1 MPSPALLYT
10 RELPGGGVVWIEAT
24 EVPGGSESTYRASLC
39 VERRA
44 DPARRAGHKPPVVAE
59 AEGVSA
65 EQILEA
71 LYPIAADNVAV
82 ARQIRLWQAAR
93 EPAT

>member
-1 MPSPALLYT
+1 MHTPALLYT

-24 EVPGGSESTYRASLC
+24 KVRGAAEGTYRASLC

-44 DPARRAGHKPPVVAE
+44 DPARRSGHKPPVVAE

-65 EQILEA
+65 EEILEA
-71 LYPIAADNVAV
+71 LYPIAVDNVAV
-82 ARQIRLWQAAR
+82 ARQILLWQATR
-93 EPAT
+93 EPAN